1 MIEITSLT
9 PMLHVTGWQNPG
21 ASSVENM
28 INQRQAAFKARLLNL
43 QTNEVIW
50 GSLIFNDKAIYG
62 LFQI

>member
-1 MIEITSLT
+1 MR
-9 PMLHVTGWQNPG
+9 HVTGWQNPG
-21 ASSVENM
+21 AGSAENM

-50 GSLIFNDKAIYG
+50 GSLIFNDKVIYG